1 MSNLSDIANGIV
13 ELVIFLVGFILIIA
27 AFGFYSAHTDLENDM
42 EAICDGTK
50 ESSYDSCD
58 DAQFASGV
66 SRTLAIGCGLF
77 GMVAL
82 YFAQR
87 IYNDPFYRPLGF
99 FSKRVGNTP
108 PPMSAAP
115 STQEDKYKRIE
126 RLDIMREKGILSDEE
141 FQREKDKILK

>member
-13 ELVIFLVGFILIIA
+13 ELVIFLVSLILIIA
-27 AFGFYSAHTDLENDM
+27 AVGFYLAHADLENDI

-58 DAQFASGV
+58 DAKLASGV
-66 SRTLAIGCGLF
+66 SRKLAMRCGLF
-77 GMVAL
+77 GLVAL
-82 YFAQR
+82 YYAQR

-99 FSKRVGNTP
+99 FSKRFGNTP
-108 PPMSAAP
+108 PPVSAAP

-126 RLDIMREKGILSDEE
+126 RLDNMREKGILSYEE
-141 FQREKDKILK
+141 FQKEKDKILK